1 MNLFGLTA
9 RVLAG
14 VLVFGVLTPILPAN
28 AVPSSTTAPASIER
42 AVATMV
48 APKNTTAP
56 TISGTAKVPNSM
68 SVTNGT
74 WSGVPT
80 SFTYQWFRCTAAITK
95 VAATAGSSCST
106 IGSATSSSYALTTA
120 DVGKFIVARVSGVNV
135 SGTVPIHTVSTS
147 AVVAQFLPPV
157 NSIAPLVTGSP
168 VTGSTL
174 SSSNGTWTENP
185 TSYVYKWFRCTA
197 TQVAANAKPAVCTE
211 IVGESN
217 ATYSLVTA
225 DATRFIVASVTAT
238 NAGSSVTKW
247 SASTTAI
254 VVPSRPA
261 NTVAP
266 TVTGTATNSMTLT
279 ASTGTWSNFPA
290 SYSYQWVRC
299 TTRVTVAAN
308 ALPGGCAA
316 ISGATSSTYE
326 LVDAD
331 VAKSVGVAVTATNAI
346 GSVGKWSITTAAVAA
361 LPAPVNTV
369 APAVSGSAQVS
380 RIVTLSD
387 GTWTFRPS
395 SYSYKWYSCTA
406 AKPAGLT
413 LPSGCT
419 QIPGATG
426 ATFQLLAGQQAR
438 FVLGM
443 VTATNRTGSSVR
455 YTATTAAVTV
465 PTPYAPSAFVR
476 AAVDIGGVSG
486 DAISGRAMVGSVL
499 VADEGTWL
507 GYPIPVKTFSYWYRC
522 ASQVINTSTTQPAG
536 CYVIDD
542 SEGDTNHVV
551 TLEDLGSYLL
561 YEVIATN
568 TQGVVRN
575 YTPSTS
581 AITATPV
588 AYVQPSL
595 TGNAGYNS
603 SLEMDEGAWATPPSV
618 GVDFDYSWYRCETDS
633 PMVVAGLPVEC
644 ELIDG
649 ETQSSYSVG
658 QDDLGFYVFGA
669 VTALN
674 DFDESAS
681 AIAGTRGMST
691 ATPEL
696 LSTPAVSGTRVSGN
710 DVTVDDAD
718 YVAYPEATV
727 SLQWLRCTAAVA
739 TATATLPATCSPIT
753 GETGQSY
760 TLADAD
766 LGRFI
771 TARTTIANTLGTLT
785 TIAASTVAV
794 GSVPVF
800 TVSPAVTGTTI
811 VGSTL
816 TVSTGT
822 ATGSP
827 TPTRSYQWLRCSAA
841 IDSVVSAVPETCAIV
856 SGATSPTYVTTTVD
870 TGKRMTVRVIAT
882 NAIASTTTVT
892 LTTAEIDSAPSRLI
906 APALSGTR
914 TQGQELSVSD
924 GTWTAHP
931 TPSITYQWVRC
942 TAAVPANTFALPATC
957 VNISSATTS
966 TYTSTADDLGKF
978 VTAIVTATNSR
989 GAIATVAPSAT
1000 AIASLPATVATP
1012 LVSGTATRGSALS
1025 TAQIAWT
1032 GTPTPSLSLQWYR
1045 CMSAVDT
1052 AATVIPDGCALISGA
1067 TSANYTIVEAD
1078 AGKYVTVASVATNV
1092 AGTSRRIGL
1101 SSTIVQSLPSIVVAP
1116 TITGD
1121 RWLGSELTVADGQWF
1136 EYPVATV
1143 TYQWY
1148 RCSSPVTAAATVPAH
1163 CSESITGATS
1173 NKYTLDGTDAGK
1185 YLTVVVEHTNSLGT
1199 TRHIAAQSIATFLP
1213 PSIDTDP
1220 TLTGTASLGSKLT
1233 LDPGLWTGYPAPTT
1247 SLSWL
1252 ICSEQHESAST
1263 LTPGD
1268 CSIDSVASSPAGLT
1282 YQSYLIPMN
1291 SSVIPTRSDLTYT
1304 KCSEGA
1310 VSNLSQN
1317 WGNGVVAG
1325 CRADYVM
1332 VHYAGFIKSATTQ
1345 TLNTQVTLDDG
1356 FYMTLGSNVVFN
1368 RWGLNGGQTVSGSPI
1383 TLAAG
1388 VAYPIDVWY
1397 YEAWGGAVFNVQ
1409 TAVGSVYSS
1418 IPDSYLSTGGRDSNK
1433 LQLETRHVGKFI
1445 SGRVVATNSGSA
1457 TTWMSPT
1464 TVAVTAPPTPTTN
1477 PSTSG
1482 TRLVG
1487 QTLTMSPGVFVEYPA
1502 SDSVAYKWYRC
1513 SAAIGATT
1521 SSSDS
1526 CYRISGESDLTY
1538 TQTAD
1543 DAGYYISGSVTRT
1556 NSIASVTA
1564 WSAASA
1570 TTNQAPVVVID
1581 GFIDGEPVA
1590 GTSLNASEGQWQGFP
1605 VPSLQFQWY
1614 RCSTAVAS
1622 VMATVPAGCA
1632 TIAAATTS
1640 NYLLAPADMGHF
1652 ITFAVTRANTLGTV
1666 TRVAQST
1673 AVVTGVPVVVT
1684 APAVSGTRVS
1694 GSVLTVSAGT
1704 WLAHPSATTTRQW
1717 YRCSSTVAVT
1727 EATPS
1732 GCVAIDGETGLTYTQ
1747 ALADAGKYVTATT
1760 TQTNA
1765 NGAKTLWAAA
1775 SLTSNHPPTLVTEPT
1790 ISGTPSLNSTLTA
1803 ATGEWRGFPTPTT
1816 THQWYRCSSAVAA
1829 EGSTVPAGCDL
1840 IATSGSSA
1848 TYAAVGPDMGKYLVA
1863 RVTQTNTVSSTV
1875 RFTRSTEVVTGAPV
1889 AQIAPEM
1896 AGLRTLGQTLSVAD
1910 GTWWAYPAISGTAYQ
1925 WYRCSAAVST
1935 AIATTP
1941 GTCAEIEGQT
1951 SNSYVLTA
1959 ADSGAFITTKVS
1971 RTNSVGTSAM
1981 VAAQAIASTQI
1992 PTNTAAPSISGTIN
2006 MGELLTASEGT
2017 WQGFP
2022 RPTYSYEWLECSGEV
2037 AAALSTRPSGCT
2049 EFQSDAKISAGSTH
2063 SCVAQADGT
2072 AYCWG
2077 VSSGSFS
2084 TSTPTAQSGSD
2095 KVVQVASGNAF
2106 TCYVLV
2112 DSSVKCFGANGSG
2125 QVGDG
2130 TTTTR
2135 ATPVATSGLRGVR
2148 SIDAGD
2154 AFACALMIDGTVKCW
2169 GNNGSG
2175 QLGLGNTTSQSTPQT
2190 VPGLT
2195 NVISLDTGAS
2205 HACAVISGGT
2215 VKCWGMGGS
2224 GQIGNGATTNQS
2236 APTAVSAIS
2245 TAVSVSAGGSHSC
2258 AVLTTGGVR
2267 CWGLNTSGQL
2277 GNASSISTNAPVG
2290 PLNLTTGASSVS
2302 AGSNHTCVTMSD
2314 GTGKCWG
2321 LNTSGQLG
2329 TSNTTS
2335 ASVPSTVAGLSG
2347 VSNISAGGSHTCV
2360 VRKSGSVSCWGLN
2373 TSGQIGDGTTTSP
2386 RTTAILRTFNI
2397 SKILLNEPEFG
2408 KRLVVAATAM
2418 NSVGISTKYSPSANQ
2433 VTSTPFLLDP
2443 PILSIGADSET
2454 ALTVGNG
2461 SWSSSSEVSSY
2472 AYQWYRCT
2480 SAISTFQASVPSGCV
2495 AISGA
2500 TTSTYVLVADDAE
2513 KHVLAKVTATASSGS
2528 TSVVT
2533 ASNGPDGTAV
2543 LNWCDSAYL
2552 NSAYSV
2558 GKTAIS
2564 RDGRHIAV
2572 ICGMEVHTSHN
2583 SGTTWSSSIWAT
2595 AEVAMASVMELTISD
2610 DGQNLNLAQASNR
2623 SPSTGVWSWGG
2634 PIYSSRDGGAS
2645 WFLNSGAG
2653 KRTWWGIVASGDG
2666 RVIVATHQSNDPSMM
2681 TPTGQIY
2688 ISRDY
2693 GVTWQNANL
2702 PLSQYQ
2708 GSRISADGNTIVVA
2722 SWSGFLRKSTDSGI
2736 TWTSLGWSGYINRL
2750 AMDDSGQK
2758 ISVTNANGCIL
2769 NVSTDGGRTF
2779 RIPTHGFDPGV
2790 RGSILCGDVT
2800 FTGDGLTMLLNV
2812 PNSSPGWP
2820 LGKYFSRDFGESW
2833 TKFHS
2838 FSGSFSTTVNGTRT
2852 VVTDDSSGL
2861 VTVFVGMPPVGAMSP
2876 AP

>member
-9 RVLAG
+9 RTLAS
-14 VLVFGVLTPILPAN
+14 VLVFGVLTPIFPAN
-28 AVPSSTTAPASIER
+28 ALPSTTVSSAPMERVIATKVLPVIKTAPA
-42 AVATMV
+42 
-48 APKNTTAP
+48 
-56 TISGTAKVPNSM
+56 ISGTAKVPNSLT
-68 SVTNGT
+68 VTNGT
-74 WSGVPT
+74 WTGVPT
-80 SFTYQWFRCTAAITK
+80 SYAYQWFRCTTAITK
-95 VAATAGSSCST
+95 AAATAGSSCST
-106 IGSATSSSYALTTA
+106 IGSATSASYALTNA

-135 SGTVPIHTVSTS
+135 SGTASIHTASTA

-157 NSIAPLVTGSP
+157 NTVAPLITGSP
-168 VTGSTL
+168 VTASTL
-174 SSSNGTWTENP
+174 SVSTGTWTESP
-185 TSYVYKWFRCTA
+185 TSYAYKWFRCTA
-197 TQVAANAKPAVCTE
+197 TQVAANAKPAACTE
-211 IVGESN
+211 IAGETN
-217 ATYSLVTA
+217 TTYSPVTPDVA
-225 DATRFIVASVTAT
+225 RFVVASVTAT
-238 NAGSSVTKW
+238 NPGSSTTKW
-247 SASTTAI
+247 AASTTAI
-254 VVPSRPA
+254 VAPSRPA

-266 TVTGTATNSMTLT
+266 TLTGTATNSMTMT
-279 ASTGTWSNFPA
+279 ASTGTWSNFPT
-290 SYSYQWVRC
+290 SYSYQWARC
-299 TTRVTVAAN
+299 TTRVTAAAN
-308 ALPGGCAA
+308 VLPAGCSP
-316 ISGATSSTYE
+316 ISGATQSTYE
-326 LVDAD
+326 LGDAD
-331 VAKSVGVAVTATNAI
+331 VAKFVAVAAIATNAI
-346 GSVGKWSITTAAVAA
+346 GSTSKWSISTAAVAA
-361 LPAPVNTV
+361 LPTPANTV

-380 RIVTLSD
+380 RVVTLSN
-387 GTWTFRPS
+387 GTWTGRPA
-395 SYSYKWYSCTA
+395 SYAYKWYSCTA
-406 AKPAGLT
+406 AKAAGLT

-419 QIPGATG
+419 QIPGAT
-426 ATFQLLAGQQAR
+426 ASTFQLLAGQQAR

-443 VTATNRTGSSVR
+443 VTATNRAGSTVR

-465 PTPYAPSAFVR
+465 PAPYAPSAFIR
-476 AAVDIGGVSG
+476 AAVEIDGIAG

-499 VADEGTWL
+499 IADEGTWL

-522 ASQVINTSTTQPAG
+522 VSQVANTSTTQPTG
-536 CYVIDD
+536 CYVIED
-542 SEGDTNHVV
+542 SQGDINHIV
-551 TLEDLGSYLL
+551 TLDDLGSYLL

-568 TQGVVRN
+568 SQGVVRN
-575 YTPSTS
+575 YTPSTT
-581 AITATPV
+581 AVTATPV

-595 TGNAGYNS
+595 SGDPSYNS
-603 SLEMDEGAWATPPSV
+603 SLELDEGAWATPPTV
-618 GVDFDYSWYRCETDS
+618 GVDYDYSWYRCETDS
-633 PMVVAGLPVEC
+633 PTVISGLPIDC
-644 ELIDG
+644 DLIEG
-649 ETQSSYSVG
+649 ETQSSYSINRE
-658 QDDLGFYVFGA
+658 DLGLYVFGV

-681 AIAGTRGMST
+681 AISGSLGMSD

-696 LSTPAVSGTRVSGN
+696 LGTPTISGTRVAGN
-710 DVTVDDAD
+710 DLTVDDAE

-727 SLQWLRCTAAVA
+727 SIQWLRCTAMVT
-739 TATATLPATCSPIT
+739 TATATLPPTCSLIT

-760 TLADAD
+760 TLAAAD

-771 TARTTIANTLGTLT
+771 TARTTITNTLGTLT
-785 TIAASTVAV
+785 TIAVSSVAV
-794 GSVPVF
+794 GSAPVF

-816 TVSTGT
+816 TVSAGT
-822 ATGSP
+822 ATGTP
-827 TPTRSYQWLRCSAA
+827 TPTRTYQWLRCSEA
-841 IDSVVSAVPETCAIV
+841 IETVASSVPETCANV
-856 SGATSPTYVTTTVD
+856 SGATSTTYVTTAAD
-870 TGKRMTVRVIAT
+870 TGKLMAVRVIAT
-882 NAIASTTTVT
+882 NAISSTTTVT
-892 LTTAEIDSAPSRLI
+892 LTSAEIGAAPSRLT
-906 APALSGTR
+906 APALSGPR
-914 TQGQELSVSD
+914 VQGQELSVSD

-931 TPSITYQWVRC
+931 TPAVTYQWVRC
-942 TAAVPANTFALPATC
+942 SVAVPANTFVTPGTC

-966 TYTSTADDLGKF
+966 TYTSTADDLGMF
-978 VTAIVTATNSR
+978 VTAVVTATNTLGS
-989 GAIATVAPSAT
+989 ASNLAASAT
-1000 AIASLPATVATP
+1000 AIASSPATVATP
-1012 LVSGTATRGSALS
+1012 VVTGTATRGSVLS
-1025 TAQIAWT
+1025 TTQIAWT
-1032 GTPTPSLSLQWYR
+1032 ATPTPSVSLQWYR
-1045 CMSAVDT
+1045 CVSVVDS
-1052 AATVIPDGCALISGA
+1052 AATVVPDGCASISGA
-1067 TSANYTIVEAD
+1067 ISNTYTIVEAD
-1078 AGKYVTVASVATNV
+1078 AGKYLTAASVATNV
-1092 AGTSRRIGL
+1092 AGTSRKIGL
-1101 SSTIVQSLPSIVVAP
+1101 SSTIVQSLPSLVVAP

-1136 EYPVATV
+1136 EYPEATV

-1163 CSESITGATS
+1163 CSESITGATT
-1173 NKYTLDGTDAGK
+1173 NKYTLDGADAGK
-1185 YLTVVVEHTNSLGT
+1185 YLTAAVEHTNSLGT
-1199 TRHIAAQSIATFLP
+1199 TRHIAAQPIATFLP
-1213 PSIDTDP
+1213 PSIDTEP
-1220 TLTGTASLGSKLT
+1220 TLTGTAALGSTLK

-1247 SLSWL
+1247 SLSWFA
-1252 ICSEQHESAST
+1252 CSNQHET
-1263 LTPGD
+1263 
-1268 CSIDSVASSPAGLT
+1268 ASSATPSDCVIEEGEFAIPGLRYT
-1282 YQSYLIPMN
+1282 AYLIQGGT
-1291 SSVIPTRSDLTYT
+1291 PTRSSSGYS
-1304 KCSEGA
+1304 KCSEGTA
-1310 VSNLSQN
+1310 NSLTQN
-1317 WGNGVVAG
+1317 WGLNSVSG
-1325 CRADYVM
+1325 CREESVM
-1332 VHYAGFIKSATTQ
+1332 VNYTGYITSPTTQ
-1345 TLNTQVTLDDG
+1345 TLKFRARIDDG
-1356 FYMTLGSNVVFN
+1356 FFMTLNGTTIFN
-1368 RWGLNGGQTVSGSPI
+1368 EWGPRDTTVSGATI
-1383 TLAAG
+1383 TLSAETP
-1388 VAYPIDVWY
+1388 YPIDVWY
-1397 YEAWGGAVFNVQ
+1397 FDSGAYALFDVQ

-1418 IPDSYLSTGGRDSNK
+1418 IPASYFSTSSRASNR
-1433 LQLETRHVGKFI
+1433 LLIESRHVGKFI
-1445 SGRVVATNSGSA
+1445 SGRVLASNSGSA
-1457 TTWMSPT
+1457 TAWVSAT
-1464 TVAVTAPPTPTTN
+1464 TAAVTAPPTPTTN

-1487 QTLTMSPGVFVEYPA
+1487 QKLTMSPGVFVEYPA
-1502 SDSVAYKWYRC
+1502 SDSVTYKWYRC

-1526 CYRISGESDLTY
+1526 CYRISGASDLTY

-1543 DAGYYISGSVTRT
+1543 DAGYYISGAVTRT

-1564 WSAASA
+1564 WSAASS
-1570 TTNQAPVVVID
+1570 TTNQAPVIVID
-1581 GFIDGEPVA
+1581 GFIDGDPIA

-1622 VMATVPAGCA
+1622 VVSTVPAGCA

-1640 NYLLAPADMGHF
+1640 NYLLAPADMGHY

-1694 GSVLTVSAGT
+1694 GSVLTVSVGT

-1717 YRCSSTVAVT
+1717 YRCTSTVAVT
-1727 EATPS
+1727 ESTPS
-1732 GCVAIDGETGLTYTQ
+1732 GCTAIDGETALTYTQ
-1747 ALADAGKYVTATT
+1747 VLADAGKYVTATT

-1765 NGAKTLWAAA
+1765 NGAKTVWAAG
-1775 SLTSNHPPTLVTEPT
+1775 SLPSNYPPTLVSEPS
-1790 ISGTPSLNSTLTA
+1790 ISGTPSFNSTLTA
-1803 ATGEWRGFPTPTT
+1803 AAGEWRGFPTPTPT
-1816 THQWYRCSSAVAA
+1816 FQWYRCSSAVAA

-1848 TYAAVGPDMGKYLVA
+1848 TYAAVGPDMGKVLVV
-1863 RVTQTNTVSSTV
+1863 RVAQTNTVATIA
-1875 RFTRSTEVVTGAPV
+1875 RFTRSTAVVTGAPV
-1889 AQIAPEM
+1889 VQVAPEI
-1896 AGLRTLGQTLSVAD
+1896 AGIRKLGQTLSVTD
-1910 GTWWAYPAISGTAYQ
+1910 GTWWANPVVSDTAYQ
-1925 WYRCSAAVST
+1925 WYRCSATVST
-1935 AIATTP
+1935 ATANTP

-1959 ADSGAFITTKVS
+1959 DDSGSFITAKIS

-1981 VAAQAIASTQI
+1981 VAAQTTASTQI
-1992 PTNTAAPSISGTIN
+1992 PTTITAPSVSGTIN

-2022 RPTYSYEWLECSGEV
+2022 RPTFSYEWLECSSEV
-2037 AAALSTRPSGCT
+2037 STTSSTRPSGCT

-2063 SCVAQADGT
+2063 TCVAQADGT

-2077 VSSGSFS
+2077 ASSGSFS

-2135 ATPVATSGLRGVR
+2135 ATPVEASGLRGVR

-2175 QLGLGNTTSQSTPQT
+2175 QLGLGNTTNQSTPQT
-2190 VPGLT
+2190 VPGLV

-2205 HACAVISGGT
+2205 HACAVISGGA
-2215 VKCWGMGGS
+2215 VKCWGAGGS
-2224 GQIGNGATTNQS
+2224 GQMGNGAASNQS
-2236 APTAVSAIS
+2236 APIAVSAIS
-2245 TAVSVSAGGSHSC
+2245 TAVSVSAGGNHSC

-2277 GNASSISTNAPVG
+2277 GNASSTSTSSPVG
-2290 PLNLTTGASSVS
+2290 PLNMTTGAVSVS
-2302 AGSNHTCVTMSD
+2302 AGSNHTCVAMSD

-2321 LNTSGQLG
+2321 LNASGQLG
-2329 TSNTTS
+2329 TGNTTNS
-2335 ASVPSTVAGLSG
+2335 SVPSTVSGLSG

-2360 VRKSGSVSCWGLN
+2360 VQKSGSVSCWGLN
-2373 TSGQIGDGTTTSP
+2373 TSGQIGDGTNTSP
-2386 RTTAILRTFNI
+2386 RTTATLRTFNL

-2408 KRLVVAATAM
+2408 KRLVVAATAT

-2454 ALTVGNG
+2454 TLTVGNG
-2461 SWSSSSEVSSY
+2461 SWASSSEVSSY

-2572 ICGMEVHTSHN
+2572 ICGMKVHTSHN

-2595 AEVAMASVMELTISD
+2595 AEVAMAGVMELTISD
-2610 DGQNLNLAQASNR
+2610 DGQNLNLAQANNR
-2623 SPSTGVWSWGG
+2623 SPTTGVWSWGG

-2666 RVIVATHQSNDPSMM
+2666 RVIVATHQSNDPSRM

-2736 TWTSLGWSGYINRL
+2736 TWTSLGWSGYIDRL

-2800 FTGDGLTMLLNV
+2800 FTGDGSTMLLNV
-2812 PNSSPGWP
+2812 PNSSTGWP
-2820 LGKYFSRDFGESW
+2820 FGKYFSRDFGESW

-2852 VVTDDSSGL
+2852 VVTDVSSGL